1 MFFKKSVDK
10 SMEARLRALEDSVG
24 NQARLL
30 KVVAEDTERHD
41 GLLYKLRG
49 MVYAH
54 KMHKAKDSEDQA
66 EVASES
72 RKESKAELLR
82 RAGFYPG
89 RPMVHSE

>member
-10 SMEARLRALEDSVG
+10 SLERRLAALEDTLG

-30 KVVAEDTERHD
+30 KVLTEDSDRMD

-66 EVASES
+66 EVASET

-89 RPMVHSE
+89 RPMIHSE

>member
-1 MFFKKSVDK
+1 MLFKKSVDK
-10 SMEARLRALEDSVG
+10 SLERRLVALEDALS

-30 KVVAEDTERHD
+30 KVLTDDSERMD
-41 GLLYKLRG
+41 ALLAKLRG

-66 EVASES
+66 EIAPEA

-82 RAGFYPG
+82 RAGFFPG